1 MQEALKNEEYEQA
14 AGHIY
19 RYLTLDENTLRKTV
33 EDSDDLEGRLGHCNV
48 SVDDIALFKIRY
60 KRMDRLPYRQKIL
73 NDRNSKICYC
83 SLKDHPKVR
92 KIAKFRCEML

>member
-33 EDSDDLEGRLGHCNV
+33 EDSDDLEGELG
-48 SVDDIALFKIRY
+48 
-60 KRMDRLPYRQKIL
+60 
-73 NDRNSKICYC
+73 YC
-83 SLKDHPKVR
+83 VLVHVCRWYSYL
-92 KIAKFRCEML
+92 

>member
-33 EDSDDLEGRLGHCNV
+33 EDSDDLEGELG
-48 SVDDIALFKIRY
+48 
-60 KRMDRLPYRQKIL
+60 
-73 NDRNSKICYC
+73 YC
-83 SLKDHPKVR
+83 VLVHVCR
-92 KIAKFRCEML
+92 